1 MSSVRSLCRDE
12 QKPKMTFPIRK
23 ESVLNCLLIGIGNMS
38 FIYTRDRSRK
48 LIGLLGE
55 EKQKLAQMPKI
66 GGNENQ

>member
-1 MSSVRSLCRDE
+1 
-12 QKPKMTFPIRK
+12 MTFPIRK